1 MKTSLHDLN
10 GHLFAQLNRLSKEG
24 ADEDTVLTEI
34 HRTSGIAQTA
44 ERVIRNAQ
52 LVIKAQQLDQPVDP
66 GQFELNNILFLA
78 IERLIDDDLTVEEIT
93 TEVDRAQSVNQLAD
107 CVTANNALFI
117 KARDLVSSGLKQLS
131 ADKTGHLLCLETPNR
146 V

>member
-1 MKTSLHDLN
+1 MKTSLQDLN
-10 GHLFAQLNRLSKEG
+10 GHLFDQLARLSAEG
-24 ADEDTVLTEI
+24 ANEETVLTEI
-34 HRTSGIAQTA
+34 HRTTGMAHTA

-52 LVIKAQQLDQPVDP
+52 LVIKAQQLGQPVDP

-78 IERLIDDDLTVEEIT
+78 IERLSDDELTAEEIT

-117 KARDLVSSGLKQLS
+117 KARELARSGLSQLS
-131 ADKTGHLLCLETPNR
+131 ADKTGHLLCLEDSNR
-146 V
+146 G